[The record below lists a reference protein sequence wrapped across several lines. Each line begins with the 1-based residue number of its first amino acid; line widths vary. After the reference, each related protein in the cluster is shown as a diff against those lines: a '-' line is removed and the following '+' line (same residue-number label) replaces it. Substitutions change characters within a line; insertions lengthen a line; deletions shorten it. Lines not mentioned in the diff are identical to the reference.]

1 MLANCKVGF
10 VGGDWAGCDG
20 TRWDATE
27 WERRGLD
34 SRQQTYIPAG
44 ILDRREADFLLAV
57 KTRSREEVLSP
68 DLKLKMA
75 RCGLGAG
82 PGRPKAD

>member
-1 MLANCKVGF
+1 MLASCRVGF
-10 VGGDWAGCDG
+10 VGGDCAGCDG
-20 TRWDATE
+20 M
-27 WERRGLD
+27 RRDGRDVDLE

-44 ILDRREADFLLAV
+44 ILDRREADFLLDM

-68 DLKLKMA
+68 GPEVEDG
-75 RCGLGAG
+75 RGRGLGAG